1 MTARSANE
9 RDYGVVILSDCTD
22 RMLGDYSEQTMRL
35 LLPYFGR
42 VMTSTELADEFD
54 EQSRM

>member
-1 MTARSANE
+1 MP